1 MDWST
6 VAEEFTDGKT
16 KTHYREYMVMQNKYH
31 KKKIW
36 KCLFNTWMKDIQE
49 LEFLVAVLG
58 RYKGLKVKIPAGA
71 RDVANSVK
79 MLTVLNTFF
88 INISR

>member
-1 MDWST
+1 
-6 VAEEFTDGKT
+6 
-16 KTHYREYMVMQNKYH
+16 
-31 KKKIW
+31 
-36 KCLFNTWMKDIQE
+36 MKDIQE